1 MENLLIIGAGQSAI
15 QCISTL
21 KKEGYSGSIT
31 LVGEEEHLPYQRPP
45 LSKGFLEDSLNKE
58 RLYFKKLEFFT
69 ENKVQLYLGLSAE
82 KLEIDNQKVYL
93 SDNSVLEFDKLVFA
107 TGSRVRLLD
116 FPGSELKSIFYLRDL
131 DDAEAIKKDLETSE
145 NLVIIGAGYIGLE
158 AAAIAAKKNKKV
170 TIIEMADRVM
180 NRTVDPQIS
189 EYYLNLHKSYGV
201 NFHFN
206 TSLETINKVSDSL
219 EVVCSD
225 GTEVK
230 ADSVLIGAGVVPNI
244 ELAEEAGIN
253 CDNGIIVNEFGQTNF
268 KNIYACGDCTNHPN
282 KILNKN
288 LRLESVHNAMEQ
300 AKTVASS
307 VMNNPMEYN
316 QVPWFWSDQYDHKL
330 QIVGLSGDHDA
341 VTMRGNVNDAKFML
355 FYTKDEELIAV
366 DAINNPKEFLI
377 SRKLVANKVK
387 IKPNVISDLNTNLND
402 LI

>member
-58 RLYFKKLEFFT
+58 RLYFKRLEFFT

-189 EYYLNLHKSYGV
+189 EYYLNLHESYGV
-201 NFHFN
+201 KFHFN
-206 TSLETINKVSDSL
+206 TSLETINEVSDSL

-307 VMNNPMEYN
+307 LMNNPMEYN

-330 QIVGLSGDHDA
+330 QIVGLSGDHDV
-341 VTMRGNVNDAKFML
+341 VTMRGNTNDAKFML

-387 IKPNVISDLNTNLND
+387 IKPKVISDLNTNLND

>member
-107 TGSRVRLLD
+107 TGSRVRFLD

-201 NFHFN
+201 KFHFN
-206 TSLETINKVSDSL
+206 TSLETINEVSDSL

-244 ELAEEAGIN
+244 ELAEEAGIH
-253 CDNGIIVNEFGQTNF
+253 CDNGIIVDEFGQTNF

-307 VMNNPMEYN
+307 VMNNPMEYC

-330 QIVGLSGDHDA
+330 QIVGLSGDHDL
-341 VTMRGNVNDAKFML
+341 VTMRGNTNDAKFML
-355 FYTKDEELIAV
+355 FYTKDDELIAV

-377 SRKLVANKVK
+377 SRKLVAKKVK
-387 IKPNVISDLNTNLND
+387 IKPNVISDPNTNLND

>member
-45 LSKGFLEDSLNKE
+45 LSKGFLEDSIGKE

-93 SDNSVLEFDKLVFA
+93 SDNSELEFDKLVFA
-107 TGSRVRLLD
+107 TGSRVRYLD

-158 AAAIAAKKNKKV
+158 AAAIAAKKNKIV

-201 NFHFN
+201 KFHFN

-244 ELAEEAGIN
+244 ELAEEAGIY
-253 CDNGIIVNEFGQTNF
+253 CDNGIIVDEFGQTNF

-307 VMNNPMEYN
+307 VMNNPMEYS

-330 QIVGLSGDHDA
+330 QIVGLSGDHDL
-341 VTMRGNVNDAKFML
+341 VTMRGNTNDAKFML

>member
-45 LSKGFLEDSLNKE
+45 LSKGFLEDSISKE

-201 NFHFN
+201 KFHFN
-206 TSLETINKVSDSL
+206 TSLETINEVSDSL

-300 AKTVASS
+300 AKTIAFS

-330 QIVGLSGDHDA
+330 QIVGLSGDHDM
-341 VTMRGNVNDAKFML
+341 VTMRGNTNDAKFML

>member
-45 LSKGFLEDSLNKE
+45 LSKGFLEDSINKE

-93 SDNSVLEFDKLVFA
+93 SDNSELEFDKLVFA
-107 TGSRVRLLD
+107 TGSRVRYLD

-158 AAAIAAKKNKKV
+158 AAAIAAKKNKIV

-189 EYYLNLHKSYGV
+189 EYYLNLHQSYGV
-201 NFHFN
+201 KFHFN

-244 ELAEEAGIN
+244 ELAEEAGIY
-253 CDNGIIVNEFGQTNF
+253 CDNGIIVDEFGQTNF

-307 VMNNPMEYN
+307 VMNNPMEYS

-330 QIVGLSGDHDA
+330 QIVGLSGDHDL
-341 VTMRGNVNDAKFML
+341 VTMRGNTNDAKFML

-387 IKPNVISDLNTNLND
+387 IKPNVISDPNTNLND